1 MASAGDAARRI
12 TATHTS
18 QPLLIACTENHL
30 MGLSRPCCSVKVLQA
45 IRANR
50 MDTMGLRGEQSDY
63 NQLSK
68 VCGRA
73 ASVHILM
80 SYQARHITCRAVCC
94 RRTGPTL
101 MAAVVLSFQPT
112 WAR

>member
-1 MASAGDAARRI
+1 
-12 TATHTS
+12 
-18 QPLLIACTENHL
+18 

-101 MAAVVLSFQPT
+101 MAAVVFLFSLHGLAKGCCPSVPDCMSRFG
-112 WAR
+112 RR